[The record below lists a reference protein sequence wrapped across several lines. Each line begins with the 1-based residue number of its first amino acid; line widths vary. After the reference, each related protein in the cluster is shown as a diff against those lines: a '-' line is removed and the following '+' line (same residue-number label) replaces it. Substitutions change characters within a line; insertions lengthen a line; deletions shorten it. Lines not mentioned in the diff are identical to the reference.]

1 MRNEKLLMHLVTFSK
16 AAHFLQK
23 QKGMHLAI
31 RDNKPRFVPEDVDP
45 L

>member
-1 MRNEKLLMHLVTFSK
+1 MRAEELLMHLGTVSK

-31 RDNKPRFVPEDVDP
+31 RDNKSRFVPEDADP
-45 L
+45 

>member
-1 MRNEKLLMHLVTFSK
+1 MRVEKLLMHLGTFSK

-31 RDNKPRFVPEDVDP
+31 RDKNPRFVPEDADP
-45 L
+45 